1 MKNIA
6 KNILTICLL
15 SICSFTIAQTTQEK
29 TIINST
35 LDNWHKAAS
44 EANFETYFNLMSTD
58 GVFIGTDA
66 TENWQNKAFK
76 AFSKPYFD
84 KGKAWS
90 FTAIE
95 RNIYTNKTND
105 FAWFDELLDTQM
117 KICRGSG
124 VLEKVNGEWKIKH
137 YVLSIAIP
145 NDNVN
150 EIVKIKESSDNQLIT
165 IIKKE
170 RK

>member
-6 KNILTICLL
+6 KNLLAICLL
-15 SICSFTIAQTTQEK
+15 SICNYATAQTNSEK
-29 TIINST
+29 TAINSI

-76 AFSKPYFD
+76 TFSKPYFD

-90 FTAIE
+90 FTSIE

-124 VLEKVNGEWKIKH
+124 VLEKINGEWKIKH

-145 NDNVN
+145 NENVD
-150 EIVKIKESSDNQLIT
+150 EVVKLKESFDNQIIT
-165 IIKKE
+165 SSEKE
-170 RK
+170 Y